1 MVKDLNYIKN
11 DIIETA
17 LDDDSKDYVLNLVL
31 DKYVN
36 EDEQKIKNLFSE
48 CKYDLLE
55 RLNYKTVTTKEKSDL
70 IEYVR
75 NRKEEKSKKK
85 ENDNINLNINKF
97 NDSGFENFNNN
108 INNVYEVDKNSL
120 IQIQFIYPHNT
131 GLNKIQTFK
140 YGDDPNDMIM
150 RVYQDN
156 PNFENPVLSYRNGE
170 EIKIDPK
177 VDEYLGKLFEN
188 HPKEVIVKNSI

>member
-1 MVKDLNYIKN
+1 M
-11 DIIETA
+11 
-17 LDDDSKDYVLNLVL
+17 
-31 DKYVN
+31 DKEKESN
-36 EDEQKIKNLFSE
+36 P
-48 CKYDLLE
+48 YDLMEYLSE
-55 RLNYKTVTTKEKSDL
+55 KLLNRSEGISTL
-70 IEYVR
+70 I
-75 NRKEEKSKKK
+75 KK
-85 ENDNINLNINKF
+85 NQYNTNNGYLGINLNINKF

-120 IQIQFIYPHNT
+120 VQIQFIYPHNT

-140 YGDDPNDMIM
+140 YGDDPNNMIM
-150 RVYQDN
+150 RVYEDN
-156 PNFENPVLSYRNGE
+156 PNIENPVLSYRNGE